1 MTHRHPAQVGM
12 SIEEIETP
20 ALIVDLDTVERNL
33 KTLAD
38 ALDGTGVV
46 HRAHAKMHKCPALA
60 KLQIAQGAVGVCCQ
74 KVSEAEAMVEG
85 GIDNVLVTNE
95 IVDPRKIERLADLAT
110 RASVAVC
117 VDNPLN
123 VPVLNEAAHKFGIM
137 LPVLVEINVGA
148 NRAGVEPG
156 RAALEL
162 AQAVDSMDGLR
173 FAGLQA
179 YHGSAQHKRKPEE
192 RKAAIDGAVAATRQT
207 RDLLMQ
213 HGLACDMITGGGTG
227 TYRHEAASDLYTEI
241 QAGSY
246 VFMDADYAKNIGDNG
261 KPFAE
266 FEHALFIY
274 ATVMSTSIPGQAL
287 IDLGHKA
294 QSSDSGPP
302 VVYDMPGAEFVK
314 ASDEHGVLKLS
325 ESAPNLII
333 GDKIKL
339 IPGHIDPTC
348 NLHEYYVVLR
358 GDIVE
363 ALWPITAKGPGL

>member
-1 MTHRHPAQVGM
+1 
-12 SIEEIETP
+12 
-20 ALIVDLDTVERNL
+20 
-33 KTLAD
+33 
-38 ALDGTGVV
+38 
-46 HRAHAKMHKCPALA
+46 
-60 KLQIAQGAVGVCCQ
+60 
-74 KVSEAEAMVEG
+74 
-85 GIDNVLVTNE
+85 
-95 IVDPRKIERLADLAT
+95 
-110 RASVAVC
+110 
-117 VDNPLN
+117 
-123 VPVLNEAAHKFGIM
+123 
-137 LPVLVEINVGA
+137 
-148 NRAGVEPG
+148 
-156 RAALEL
+156 
-162 AQAVDSMDGLR
+162 
-173 FAGLQA
+173 
-179 YHGSAQHKRKPEE
+179 
-192 RKAAIDGAVAATRQT
+192 
-207 RDLLMQ
+207 MQ

-287 IDLGHKA
+287 IDVGHKA

-302 VVYDMPGAEFVK
+302 VVYDMPGVEFVK